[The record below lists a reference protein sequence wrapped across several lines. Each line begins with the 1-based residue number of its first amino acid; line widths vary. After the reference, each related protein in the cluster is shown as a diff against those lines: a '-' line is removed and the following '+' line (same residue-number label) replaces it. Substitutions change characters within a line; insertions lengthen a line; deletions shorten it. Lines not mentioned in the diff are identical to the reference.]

1 MFGSRHAALAVV
13 CLMTWGCG
21 EAAVEMETGSIEQ
34 ELAGAAAYGRIPSGL
49 PARLEVGLFEEHG
62 GTWMKS
68 SGADWDMRYRYFTKG
83 WVNNWGWGAYDGG
96 WGLSYMHETDSQGMI
111 PAIQYYQLFGEAGG
125 GESAT
130 LAKVQN
136 SSTMASYFGDFKI
149 LMQRAKDFGKPVVVL
164 LEADGFGFLQ
174 QQANHNPNTYAA
186 VADTGMAELKNL
198 PNSVAGWGLAFLA
211 LKKSVGANN
220 AVLGVHVSGWASGK
234 DIAHS
239 SVTDQ
244 LQPEVD
250 KVYNFLAPAGL
261 ASNVTG
267 TTYDVLVG
275 DPLDRD
281 ADYYRLQ
288 HGGADRWWD
297 ASDSAS
303 ISSKSFNRYAEWLRL
318 WNAKSDKRWILWQ
331 IPLGN
336 SASKNVW
343 NNGGPG
349 EGYKDNRAEY
359 FFASGNTKHLQKF
372 ADVGVIALLFGAGAS
387 GVSNYANDT
396 YSDGQ
401 LFMKSRAGA
410 FLNAGGLAIDP
421 GGASG
426 GTSTTGSGG
435 STSTSTTGGSTTGGG
450 GSAGG
455 YDFEKGTEGWVRG
468 GDAISSLSR
477 STTRAYTGTA
487 SLRAKFN
494 GTAGTQLVYVPT
506 PSTPAGKVVTVRI
519 WVPANNKLVSVQPY
533 LLQGSAGGWAWTGT
547 WRSIGSLATG
557 SWNEISVTVPANA
570 ATPLNQ
576 LGLELKANS
585 GWTGS
590 VWIDS
595 VTW

>member
-1 MFGSRHAALAVV
+1 
-13 CLMTWGCG
+13 MTWGCG
-21 EAAVEMETGSIEQ
+21 EPAAQMETGWAEQ
-34 ELAGAAAYGRIPSGL
+34 ELAGATASGSIPSGL
-49 PARLEVGLFEEHG
+49 AARLQVGLFEEHG
-62 GTWMKS
+62 QTWMKS

-83 WVNNWGWGAYDGG
+83 WVNNWGWGEYNGG
-96 WGLSYMHETDSQGMI
+96 WGLGYMQESDAQGMT
-111 PAIQYYQLFGEAGG
+111 PVVQYYQLFGEAGG
-125 GESAT
+125 GESST

-136 SSTMASYFGDFKI
+136 KSTMASYFGDFKI
-149 LMQRAKDFGKPVVVL
+149 LMQRAKEFGKPVVVL
-164 LEADGFGFLQ
+164 LEADGLGFLQ
-174 QQANHNPNTYAA
+174 QQAKHNPNTYAA
-186 VADTGMAELKNL
+186 IADSGLAELKGL

-211 LKKSVGANN
+211 LKKAVGANN
-220 AVLGVHVSGWASGK
+220 AVLGIHVSGWASGK
-234 DIAHS
+234 DIAYS
-239 SVTDQ
+239 SVTDP

-250 KVYNFLAPAGL
+250 KVYGFLAPAGL

-267 TTYDVLVG
+267 TTYDLLVG

-281 ADYYRLQ
+281 SDYYRVERGQ
-288 HGGADRWWD
+288 DRWWD
-297 ASDSAS
+297 TSDSAS
-303 ISSKSFNRYAEWLRL
+303 VSSKSFNRYAEWLRL
-318 WNAKSDKRWILWQ
+318 WNAKSDKRWVLWQ

-359 FFASGNTKHLQKF
+359 FFAGDTKHLQRF
-372 ADVGVIALLFGAGAS
+372 ADAGVIALLFGAGAA
-387 GVSNYANDT
+387 GVSSYANDT

-401 LFMKSRAGA
+401 LFMKSRVGK

-426 GTSTTGSGG
+426 GTT
-435 STSTSTTGGSTTGGG
+435 TSTSGTTGGSTTGGGG

-455 YDFEKGTEGWVRG
+455 YDFEQGTEGWVRG
-468 GDAISSLSR
+468 GDSISALSR
-477 STTRAYTGTA
+477 STTRAYTGA
-487 SLRAKFN
+487 SSLRVQFN

-519 WVPANNKLVSVQPY
+519 WVPSGSKLTSVQPY

-547 WRSIGSLATG
+547 WRSIGSLSTG

-570 ATPLNQ
+570 ATPLSQ
-576 LGLELKANS
+576 LGLELKTGS

-590 VWIDS
+590 VWVDS